1 MNAIRELKEMETH
14 LEDYR
19 REVRDGRRKRDELST
34 ELKSLKRKLEARSTS
49 HGSST
54 SSDNGNPEVANRP
67 GSTKKLRDGMQ
78 VQQPPKQSPAF
89 LPTSSKVEKLL
100 QKIDP
105 MLLDLDEVRSRPPKD
120 HVGKYVIRLFDG
132 AEYYG
137 LLVSYDKKKFT
148 VVYHDGDHQK
158 LSVNEVIQSLA
169 DEKKVPNT
177 EKMLCRAA
185 VQSQSWKKKPPLK
198 ELSS

>member
-19 REVRDGRRKRDELST
+19 REVRDGRRERDELST
-34 ELKSLKRKLEARSTS
+34 ELKSLKRKLEARS
-49 HGSST
+49 HGNAN
-54 SSDNGNPEVANRP
+54 DNNNNPEVVNRP
-67 GSTKKLRDGMQ
+67 GSLKKLRDGMQ
-78 VQQPPKQSPAF
+78 ILQPSKPSPVFHATTF
-89 LPTSSKVEKLL
+89 NSHVEKIVK
-100 QKIDP
+100 KIEP
-105 MLLDLDEVRSRPPKD
+105 MLLDLDEVRARPPKD
-120 HVGKYVIRLFDG
+120 HVGKYVARIFDQ

-137 LLVSYDKKKFT
+137 LLVSYDKKQFQ

-158 LSVNEVIQSLA
+158 LSVNEVMNSLV
-169 DEKKVPNT
+169 DEKKVPNN

-185 VQSQSWKKKPPLK
+185 VQSQSWKKKAPLK